1 MYVSW
6 LQQQHPDDL
15 SYNLSSSTTTDVQV
29 EEQTDQPNC
38 NGTNYRNKETESPE
52 QLIAKPSY
60 SLSASL
66 ANTRVVTELREI
78 LDEKK
83 Q

>member
-15 SYNLSSSTTTDVQV
+15 LYNLSSSTTTDVQ
-29 EEQTDQPNC
+29 QADPPNR
-38 NGTNYRNKETESPE
+38 NGTNDRNKETESPE

-66 ANTRVVTELREI
+66 ANTGELVTELR
-78 LDEKK
+78 DFG
-83 Q
+83 